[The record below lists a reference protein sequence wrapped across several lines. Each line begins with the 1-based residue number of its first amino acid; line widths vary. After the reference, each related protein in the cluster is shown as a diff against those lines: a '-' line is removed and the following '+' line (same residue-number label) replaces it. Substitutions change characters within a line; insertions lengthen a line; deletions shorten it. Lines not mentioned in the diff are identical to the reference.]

1 MARPH
6 FQSRS
11 RKFAYKLLRQD
22 DGDRR
27 NRAPAEPEGVGLTT
41 LEHRAFLVLIA
52 AVTLAFGWI
61 LWPFFGAVF
70 WAAVIAITFDPLN
83 RRLLRDWGGHRNLA
97 ALATVLV
104 ILFIVVLPVLLIATA
119 LVREAT
125 DLFGRIQS
133 GQLDL
138 IGVFQP
144 IFDALPSWAIRWLE
158 RFGLTDI
165 GSIRDRLSAAL
176 PGGMKAIASQALTVS
191 QSTLDFVIS
200 LGVMLYLLFFLLR
213 DGQALVLRMKKAI
226 PLRAEQQNALF
237 ANFTVVIRATVKGDI
252 FVAILQGAMGGLAF
266 WFLGVRAALLWAV
279 LMAFLSLLPA
289 IGAALVWLPVA
300 IYFLATGSLWHGIFL
315 IVYGVLVIGLVDNLL
330 RPMLVGKA
338 TKIPDYIVLIS
349 TLGGI
354 QSFGLHGFIV
364 GPVIAAMFLAA
375 WDIFS
380 ESNGTGETHPE

>member
-1 MARPH
+1 M
-6 FQSRS
+6 
-11 RKFAYKLLRQD
+11 
-22 DGDRR
+22 
-27 NRAPAEPEGVGLTT
+27 TT

-52 AVTLAFGWI
+52 LVTLAFAWV

-83 RRLLRDWGGHRNLA
+83 RRFLSRWSGHRNLA

-104 ILFIVVLPVLLIATA
+104 ILFIVVLPVLLIAAA

-125 DLFGRIQS
+125 DLFARIQS
-133 GQLDL
+133 GEIDP
-138 IGVFQP
+138 IRFFQP
-144 IFDALPSWAIRWLE
+144 ILDALPSWATRWLE
-158 RFGLTDI
+158 RFGLTDV

-176 PGGMKAIASQALTVS
+176 PGGMKAIASQALAVS
-191 QSTLDFVIS
+191 QSTLDFMVS

-213 DGQALVLRMKKAI
+213 DGRALVLRLKNAI

-266 WFLGVRAALLWAV
+266 WLLDVRAALLWAV

-289 IGAALVWLPVA
+289 IGSALVWLPVA

-380 ESNGTGETHPE
+380 ETNGTGEPSTE

>member
-1 MARPH
+1 
-6 FQSRS
+6 
-11 RKFAYKLLRQD
+11 
-22 DGDRR
+22 
-27 NRAPAEPEGVGLTT
+27 
-41 LEHRAFLVLIA
+41 
-52 AVTLAFGWI
+52 
-61 LWPFFGAVF
+61 
-70 WAAVIAITFDPLN
+70 
-83 RRLLRDWGGHRNLA
+83 
-97 ALATVLV
+97 
-104 ILFIVVLPVLLIATA
+104 
-119 LVREAT
+119 
-125 DLFGRIQS
+125 
-133 GQLDL
+133 
-138 IGVFQP
+138 
-144 IFDALPSWAIRWLE
+144 
-158 RFGLTDI
+158 
-165 GSIRDRLSAAL
+165 
-176 PGGMKAIASQALTVS
+176 MKAIASQALTVS
-191 QSTLDFVIS
+191 QSTLDFVVS